1 MPSARPHPATAAEI
15 SATLAEAGAEELPVL
30 LERYAD
36 DPRAQVRRA
45 CGVAQRRVAR
55 ESAERERVEGMYTL
69 MRELGGDG
77 LVLGLDEVGRGSV
90 AGPVTV
96 CAIALPD
103 EPKVWG
109 VNDSKQLTPAR
120 RRQLAATISQVA
132 LAKGICHVPPERID
146 EVGMARALR
155 EAMLGAIA
163 DTGVE
168 PDAVLIDGNPLHIHP
183 RERALV
189 KGDARVACI
198 AAASIV
204 AKVTRDELM
213 EELGERYPGYHLAES
228 KGYASPEHIA
238 AIRAHGLTPCQRA
251 SFCQN
256 FLETERLF

>member
-1 MPSARPHPATAAEI
+1 MSGTTHPATAAEI
-15 SATLAEAGAEELPVL
+15 AATLAEATEEELAVL
-30 LERYAD
+30 LARYAD
-36 DPRAQVRRA
+36 DPRAQVQRA
-45 CGVAQRRVAR
+45 CGVATRRVAR
-55 ESAERERVEGMYTL
+55 QRAERERVEGMYAL
-69 MRELGGDG
+69 MREMGGPG
-77 LVLGLDEVGRGSV
+77 IVLGLDEVGRGSV

-96 CAIALPD
+96 CAVALPD
-103 EPKVWG
+103 GPKVWG
-109 VNDSKQLTPAR
+109 VNDSKQLSPQR
-120 RRQLAATISQVA
+120 RSELAARIRQVA
-132 LAKGICHVPPERID
+132 QAVGICHVPPARID

-183 RERALV
+183 KEKTLV

-204 AKVTRDELM
+204 AKVTRDEMMVEYDDL
-213 EELGERYPGYHLAES
+213 YPGYHLAQS

-238 AIRAHGLTPCQRA
+238 AIREHGLTPIHRV

-256 FLETERLF
+256 FLPTAQLF

>member
-1 MPSARPHPATAAEI
+1 MPRSGPHPATAAEI
-15 SATLAEAGAEELPVL
+15 SATLAEAGEAELPAL
-30 LERYAD
+30 LERYAE

-45 CGVAQRRVAR
+45 CGVARRRV
-55 ESAERERVEGMYTL
+55 EHEHAERERVEGMYAL

-77 LVLGLDEVGRGSV
+77 IVLGLDEVGRGSV

-120 RRQLAATISQVA
+120 RRSLEAAISDVA

-155 EAMLGAIA
+155 EAMLGAIDDA
-163 DTGVE
+163 GVE

-183 RERALV
+183 RERTLV

-213 EELGERYPGYHLAES
+213 EELDERYPGYHLAES

-238 AIRAHGLTPCQRA
+238 AIRERGLSPCHRA
-251 SFCQN
+251 TFCQN
-256 FLETERLF
+256 FLATERLF